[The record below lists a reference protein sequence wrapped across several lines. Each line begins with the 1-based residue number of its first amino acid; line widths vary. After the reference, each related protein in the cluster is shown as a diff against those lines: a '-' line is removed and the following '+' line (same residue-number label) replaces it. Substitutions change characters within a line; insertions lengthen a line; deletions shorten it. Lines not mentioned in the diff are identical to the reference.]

1 MPAQSTYT
9 RWQKVEINKI
19 GLLFQT
25 ARGPVLG
32 ERDLDE
38 DDPLAL
44 EISGLNRMEKGL
56 MKLIKGA
63 EDILSGVQM
72 QKRGVTLFREQY

>member
-1 MPAQSTYT
+1 MVG
-9 RWQKVEINKI
+9 WQKVEINKI

-32 ERDLDE
+32 QHDMDE

-44 EISGLNRMEKGL
+44 EIAGLNKMEKGL
-56 MKLIKGA
+56 MKVKKGA
-63 EDILSGVQM
+63 EDIMDRVQM
-72 QKRGVTLFREQY
+72 QKRGLTLFREQY

>member
-1 MPAQSTYT
+1 M
-9 RWQKVEINKI
+9 
-19 GLLFQT
+19 
-25 ARGPVLG
+25 LG

-63 EDILSGVQM
+63 EDILSGIQM